1 MLHASHIISHITRI
15 LRIFFLHS
23 LVSRHKCITSTVY
36 WYIIVLYR
44 FYDLRCEMKTCKNR
58 AFEIQRTSSRSLLLE
73 TFIWMKSHFL
83 LQCTRVSEYFSFEDR
98 QRSTTTKETEVRC
111 NDRSSSRSVVGAR
124 NRRNDF
130 EKLSFYFYMGA
141 LSRSLT
147 PRQRH
152 LPYILH
158 PRVSHMYV
166 WYIMCYTTSH
176 KYLLH

>member
-1 MLHASHIISHITRI
+1 MRNIQHMFID
-15 LRIFFLHS
+15 
-23 LVSRHKCITSTVY
+23 Y
-36 WYIIVLYR
+36 
-44 FYDLRCEMKTCKNR
+44 NR
-58 AFEIQRTSSRSLLLE
+58 AASFLRFFVAKWKRERIARIRDTVRTRSRSLLLE

-83 LQCTRVSEYFSFEDR
+83 LQCTRVSEYLSFEDR

-166 WYIMCYTTSH
+166 PHYRPLVFITLRH
-176 KYLLH
+176 LLKVIRKR